1 MTSLET
7 CFFRFLL
14 VKHVGFKASFEL
26 FFQGFLE
33 FLEVL
38 WELLGIF
45 LEALGGSLGGLRES
59 IFEQPSRVFGLC
71 FTILRAGASVLSVL
85 LFLLV
90 FPDPFFIVITFL
102 RAGASVFSVFSF
114 LRAGTLLLSLFLAN
128 KINLSRFEQNPRVFS
143 LLPCIG
149 KPFSRFGS

>member
-1 MTSLET
+1 M
-7 CFFRFLL
+7 
-14 VKHVGFKASFEL
+14 
-26 FFQGFLE
+26 
-33 FLEVL
+33 L
-38 WELLGIF
+38 WELLGVF

-71 FTILRAGASVLSVL
+71 FTILCAGASLLSVL

-90 FPDPFFIVITFL
+90 FPDPFFSVITIL
-102 RAGASVFSVFSF
+102 RAGASVFNVFSF

-128 KINLSRFEQNPRVFS
+128 KINLSGFEQNPRVFS

>member
-7 CFFRFLL
+7 CFFRFWL

-38 WELLGIF
+38 WELLGVF

-71 FTILRAGASVLSVL
+71 FTFLCAGASVLSVL

-90 FPDPFFIVITFL
+90 FPDLFFHCDH
-102 RAGASVFSVFSF
+102 VFARRRECF
-114 LRAGTLLLSLFLAN
+114 
-128 KINLSRFEQNPRVFS
+128 
-143 LLPCIG
+143 
-149 KPFSRFGS
+149 